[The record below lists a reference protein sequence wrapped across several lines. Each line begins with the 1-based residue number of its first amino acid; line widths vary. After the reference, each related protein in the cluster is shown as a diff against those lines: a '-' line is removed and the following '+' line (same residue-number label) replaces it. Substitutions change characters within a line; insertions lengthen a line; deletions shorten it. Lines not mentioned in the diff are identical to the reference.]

1 MGHREDFLKSYGE
14 NVLDSLRLPELIREQ
29 YRPVSCLKEGQRSV
43 YLVRDRASWPALL
56 KIQPAGGEPSLLRE
70 YELLRSL
77 DHPQLPRALAYFS
90 IDGQE
95 YLLREY
101 LPGMSLYELVE
112 SRGPLSPASARRV
125 TLSLCR
131 VLDYL
136 HRRNPPVIHRDIKP
150 QNIIIDKDG
159 GCRLIDL
166 GTARRFRSEQPG
178 DTQLMGT
185 QATAPP
191 EQFGYRQTDQRSD
204 IYSVGMLLRYML
216 SGSLEPLPRGRSCGG
231 LGHVAR
237 RCTAFDPRKR
247 YPSASALRRALSPW
261 KPAAAGAAALL
272 ILALVLVL
280 PRLPGAAD
288 FESAPPE
295 APMDLRAAAA
305 DPEEPSLLEQA
316 LRLELGLA
324 QGEAIPTDRLAEVE
338 QLLVC
343 GGELPGS
350 VPEHQL
356 SRESSHDIYISSMS
370 PGDIGNSDLEL
381 LRLCTNLRVLVLD
394 YQQISDISALAAL
407 PLEYLSLTGNRVE
420 DLSPLAGCTGLQV
433 LDLGENPVKD
443 IRALS
448 GLGSLREL
456 CLDYTGISSLSPLSG
471 LPLEKLKARSVWI
484 KDYSPLES
492 CPSLVSLITGELPSG
507 AWESIARLS
516 TLEELRVYSSSGLD
530 LSLLEGMDRL
540 RDLDVYG
547 SSISNPQALAL
558 LPQLSMLNLGET
570 GLSSLDFVPR
580 LPALTGIDLRED
592 PIGDFGV
599 LLDCPYLKGLNISAW
614 QLEQAERQLEGGELT
629 ISCG

>member
-1 MGHREDFLKSYGE
+1 MEYNYKEGAARPLYSSAPQNLPAEAPAPFRPLPGSAFLWGAAAVLSYPLAWYYTR
-14 NVLDSLRLPELIREQ
+14 NVLLGVMRGAAYTIFAVLFMLGVALFSRALGRKGSRETWFWGACWLAQSVALGVYGLHPDVLQLWQMLVWHLTAVYFVLCRTGMQAAGKANTLVAVDGLVGVFVLPWTGIFLR
-29 YRPVSCLKEGQRSV
+29 
-43 YLVRDRASWPALL
+43 
-56 KIQPAGGEPSLLRE
+56 
-70 YELLRSL
+70 LRSL
-77 DHPQLPRALAYFS
+77 WAGAKACLKGRV
-90 IDGQE
+90 
-95 YLLREY
+95 R
-101 LPGMSLYELVE
+101 
-112 SRGPLSPASARRV
+112 SRRRV
-125 TLSLCR
+125 GE
-131 VLDYL
+131 VL
-136 HRRNPPVIHRDIKP
+136 
-150 QNIIIDKDG
+150 
-159 GCRLIDL
+159 
-166 GTARRFRSEQPG
+166 
-178 DTQLMGT
+178 
-185 QATAPP
+185 
-191 EQFGYRQTDQRSD
+191 
-204 IYSVGMLLRYML
+204 VG
-216 SGSLEPLPRGRSCGG
+216 
-231 LGHVAR
+231 VV
-237 RCTAFDPRKR
+237 
-247 YPSASALRRALSPW
+247 
-261 KPAAAGAAALL
+261 
-272 ILALVLVL
+272 LALVLAWYAATQLSAADAAFARLVEGLLHPLRWQWNEVELMYFVCSIPVGMWLFGLVGGGLCRKEPPLTEDLFYQSLGQL
-280 PRLPGAAD
+280 PRLPHITANLAVGALCAVYAL
-288 FESAPPE
+288 FFGVQCAEF
-295 APMDLRAAAA
+295 AAALGA
-305 DPEEPSLLEQA
+305 PSPLEA
-316 LRLELGLA
+316 VEASKFAVEGFWEL
-324 QGEAIPTDRLAEVE
+324 
-338 QLLVC
+338 C
-343 GGELPGS
+343 
-350 VPEHQL
+350 
-356 SRESSHDIYISSMS
+356 
-370 PGDIGNSDLEL
+370 
-381 LRLCTNLRVLVLD
+381 RVLVLD

-448 GLGSLREL
+448 GLSSLREL

-547 SSISNPQALAL
+547 SGISNPQALIL

>member
-43 YLVRDRASWPALL
+43 YMVRDRASWPALL

-112 SRGPLSPASARRV
+112 SCGPLSPASARRV

-261 KPAAAGAAALL
+261 N
-272 ILALVLVL
+272 
-280 PRLPGAAD
+280 
-288 FESAPPE
+288 
-295 APMDLRAAAA
+295 
-305 DPEEPSLLEQA
+305 
-316 LRLELGLA
+316 
-324 QGEAIPTDRLAEVE
+324 T
-338 QLLVC
+338 
-343 GGELPGS
+343 
-350 VPEHQL
+350 
-356 SRESSHDIYISSMS
+356 
-370 PGDIGNSDLEL
+370 
-381 LRLCTNLRVLVLD
+381 
-394 YQQISDISALAAL
+394 SALPA
-407 PLEYLSLTGNRVE
+407 TGWR
-420 DLSPLAGCTGLQV
+420 
-433 LDLGENPVKD
+433 
-443 IRALS
+443 I
-448 GLGSLREL
+448 
-456 CLDYTGISSLSPLSG
+456 
-471 LPLEKLKARSVWI
+471 
-484 KDYSPLES
+484 
-492 CPSLVSLITGELPSG
+492 
-507 AWESIARLS
+507 
-516 TLEELRVYSSSGLD
+516 
-530 LSLLEGMDRL
+530 
-540 RDLDVYG
+540 
-547 SSISNPQALAL
+547 
-558 LPQLSMLNLGET
+558 
-570 GLSSLDFVPR
+570 
-580 LPALTGIDLRED
+580 
-592 PIGDFGV
+592 
-599 LLDCPYLKGLNISAW
+599 
-614 QLEQAERQLEGGELT
+614 
-629 ISCG
+629 